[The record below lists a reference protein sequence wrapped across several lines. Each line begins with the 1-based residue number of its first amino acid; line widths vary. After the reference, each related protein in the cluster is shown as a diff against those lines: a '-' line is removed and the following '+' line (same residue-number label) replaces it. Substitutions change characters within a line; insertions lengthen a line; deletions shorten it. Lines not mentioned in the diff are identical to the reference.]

1 MMGVPLHRAGAVV
14 ALAAAST
21 LAFVATSSAV
31 NETTG
36 NQQSDKPA
44 PREIP
49 ANWQAFAAR
58 VQTKFQQ
65 RLAGDDPAAKQF
77 QDYMTKRFDKPST
90 PPPSVIVRAWI
101 GGDGKVD
108 RLEFEGVFD
117 LDVIVNLRAVLVSA
131 DVGSPP
137 PPEMPQP
144 LRLRLLLG
152 RAG

>member
-1 MMGVPLHRAGAVV
+1 MGVPFHRAGAVV
-14 ALAAAST
+14 ALAAASS
-21 LAFVATSSAV
+21 LAFVTTSGAI
-31 NETTG
+31 NETSG
-36 NQQSDKPA
+36 NQSEKPA

-49 ANWQAFAAR
+49 ATWQAFAAR
-58 VQTKFQQ
+58 VQVKFQQ
-65 RLAGDDPAAKQF
+65 RLAGDDAAAKQF
-77 QDYMTKRFDKPST
+77 QDYMTRRFDKPGT

-131 DVGSPP
+131 DVGTPP